1 MQLNRKV
8 SNQQVLQGNESS
20 PDSRCDLHTPA
31 EALRRLKSHR
41 CLSSNITITARSPL
55 LSAFASLPPLPPPG
69 SAMHADAGDRHAMN
83 GRAYESSTMSD
94 LHRAVYRCEY
104 VPPKD
109 VEMRDGKGRE
119 VVHKWEMAFRSVTCS
134 LLTGACQQACIVS
147 AYDDFSIIV
156 NANPF
161 EAIITKSDSTLRKKL
176 DEYGVKYTTI
186 SPIALPGT
194 PQSISRAATDPS
206 QIKAER
212 QARKGRPPSVLFITG
227 RYNVSSLLSFWR
239 HHVMERACSRG
250 SAGDRQQ
257 YASEMGQGVGLGAS
271 NGKAAGGNVEYLSRI
286 VCDRPFVGG
295 ELQPLRV
302 AALTAEQTKT
312 PVPLSEAPTQ
322 PLKKLKNEDGAAIN
336 IHDADGDKTPNPL
349 TAEEDNQEVY
359 KLRLEGLCL
368 PCQVHRIA
376 DSLRRALPAPAG
388 GFSLDLGPEESCY
401 APDLGS
407 GKAQKDLSRVLR
419 GEGKNGVGRGEMM
432 PAIGSGEEMPMV
444 EADGRREE
452 EEKVAVLRQ
461 CCRVGSVVVEGD
473 EWVIRCR
480 FGA

>member
-1 MQLNRKV
+1 MCV
-8 SNQQVLQGNESS
+8 CV
-20 PDSRCDLHTPA
+20 C
-31 EALRRLKSHR
+31 
-41 CLSSNITITARSPL
+41 
-55 LSAFASLPPLPPPG
+55 
-69 SAMHADAGDRHAMN
+69 
-83 GRAYESSTMSD
+83 
-94 LHRAVYRCEY
+94 
-104 VPPKD
+104 
-109 VEMRDGKGRE
+109 
-119 VVHKWEMAFRSVTCS
+119 
-134 LLTGACQQACIVS
+134 
-147 AYDDFSIIV
+147 
-156 NANPF
+156 
-161 EAIITKSDSTLRKKL
+161 RKKL

-186 SPIALPGT
+186 SPIALPAT

-212 QARKGRPPSVLFITG
+212 QARRGRPPSVLFITG

-257 YASEMGQGVGLGAS
+257 YASEMGQGVGVGQQS

-302 AALTAEQTKT
+302 ADLTAEQIKT

-322 PLKKLKNEDGAAIN
+322 PLKKLKDEDGAAIN
-336 IHDADGDKTPNPL
+336 IPDRDEGKALNLL
-349 TAEEDNQEVY
+349 TAKQDNQEVY

-376 DSLRRALPAPAG
+376 DSLRRSLPASAG

-419 GEGKNGVGRGEMM
+419 GEGVNGVGRG
-432 PAIGSGEEMPMV
+432 
-444 EADGRREE
+444 R
-452 EEKVAVLRQ
+452 
-461 CCRVGSVVVEGD
+461 
-473 EWVIRCR
+473 
-480 FGA
+480 